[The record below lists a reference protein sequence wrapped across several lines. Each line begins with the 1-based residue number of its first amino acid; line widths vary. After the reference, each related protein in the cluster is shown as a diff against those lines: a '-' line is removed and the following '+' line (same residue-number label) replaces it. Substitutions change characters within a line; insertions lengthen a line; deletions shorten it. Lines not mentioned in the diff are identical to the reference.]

1 MQLTIHLIPIPPRDS
16 PDSPDQ
22 PPTADHIFHYTTGH
36 KLRLILLCGHIT
48 PSTAGIE
55 PHEKPV
61 AWYSTSPHWEPTA
74 SKCPIPGMPGQ
85 LVTAQ
90 AQHGL
95 ARITVPAASAPYG
108 FEELTRI
115 AGTSHETCR
124 GLLLAGLKLGS
135 DPTTWRF
142 TPEPV
147 PASLFREVEF
157 FDFAN
162 DRWLAVDLA
171 ELACRN

>member
-1 MQLTIHLIPIPPRDS
+1 MKITVHLIRIPP
-16 PDSPDQ
+16 PDAPNASGQ
-22 PPTADHIFHYTTGH
+22 PPPANQLFHYTTGH
-36 KLRLILLCGHIT
+36 KLRLILLSGQIK

-61 AWYSTSPHWEPTA
+61 AWYSTQDQWEPTA
-74 SKCPIPGMPGQ
+74 TKCPIPGMPGQ
-85 LVTAQ
+85 LITAN

-95 ARITVPAASAPYG
+95 ARITVPTACAPYG
-108 FEELTRI
+108 FEDLPRI

-135 DPTTWRF
+135 DPTTGRF
-142 TPEPV
+142 TPELV

-157 FDFAN
+157 YDFAS

>member
-1 MQLTIHLIPIPPRDS
+1 MKLTIHLIPIPP
-16 PDSPDQ
+16 PDSSDTSQ
-22 PPTADHIFHYTTGH
+22 HPPADHLFHYTTGH
-36 KLRLILLCGHIT
+36 KLRLILLSGHIK
-48 PSTAGIE
+48 PSTAGIG
-55 PHEKPV
+55 PYEKPV
-61 AWYSTSPHWEPTA
+61 AWFSTQDRWEPTA
-74 SKCPIPGMPGQ
+74 TKCPIPGMPGQ
-85 LVTAQ
+85 LITAQ

-95 ARITVPAASAPYG
+95 ARITVPTACAPYG
-108 FEELTRI
+108 FEELPRI
-115 AGTSHETCR
+115 AGTSHEICR

-147 PASLFREVEF
+147 PASLFRDVEF
-157 FDFAN
+157 YDFAS